1 VIADFRL
8 ALSFLTRLPVSLS
21 ETPGAGALVRS
32 MRLFPLVGALIGAAI
47 GGIDL
52 LALKILPP
60 FPSALLAVA
69 FGLLLTGALHEDGLA
84 DCADGFGGGR
94 DKESKLAIMRDS
106 RIGAYGTLA
115 LILSVFLRAS
125 AIAQLGNPAGALI
138 AAHALSRAA
147 IPGMMM
153 VLPPASTT
161 GLAASAGRAGAADYL
176 IASLIAVVLSAPLLG
191 LWMIPVGVVVSLVM
205 ALVWH
210 LARRQIGGYSG
221 DVLGALQQTCEI
233 AVLLTILAHP

>member
-21 ETPGAGALVRS
+21 QAPGPNALTRS
-32 MRLFPLVGALIGAAI
+32 MRLFPLVGAVIGAAV
-47 GGIDL
+47 GGVDL
-52 LALKILPP
+52 LALKVLPP

-94 DKESKLAIMRDS
+94 DKEAKLAIMRDS

-125 AIAQLGNPAGALI
+125 ALAQLANPAAALI
-138 AAHALSRAA
+138 AAHALSRAL
-147 IPGMMM
+147 IPGLM
-153 VLPPASTT
+153 VQLPPASST
-161 GLAASAGRAGAADYL
+161 GLAASAGRATLPDFL
-176 IASLIAVVLSAPLLG
+176 IALLIALALSAPLLQ
-191 LWMIPVGVVVSLVM
+191 LWLPPVIGMM
-205 ALVWH
+205 ALVFAALWF

-233 AVLLTILAHP
+233 AVLLTILAR

>member
-1 VIADFRL
+1 MIADFRL

-21 ETPGAGALVRS
+21 QAPGPNALTRS
-32 MRLFPLVGALIGAAI
+32 MRLFPLVGAVIGAAV
-47 GGIDL
+47 GGVDL
-52 LALKILPP
+52 LALKVLPP

-94 DKESKLAIMRDS
+94 DKEAKLAIMRDS

-125 AIAQLGNPAGALI
+125 ALAQLANPAAALI
-138 AAHALSRAA
+138 AAHALSRAL
-147 IPGMMM
+147 IPGLM
-153 VLPPASTT
+153 VQLPPASST
-161 GLAASAGRAGAADYL
+161 GLAASAGRATLPDFL
-176 IASLIAVVLSAPLLG
+176 IALLIALALSAPLLQ
-191 LWMIPVGVVVSLVM
+191 LWLPPVIGMM
-205 ALVWH
+205 ALVFAALWF

-233 AVLLTILAHP
+233 AVLLTILAR